1 MKLSISTTRRET
13 LFGWIYWLVSLFVL
27 PTVLTLI
34 LVLLGQPVSDS
45 TLNLVYFFVNFLAV
59 LGIFYRFL
67 WESLKAAANKPL
79 KCLIVAVVG
88 YIGYFAA
95 MWVVA
100 LAITA
105 IEPDFSNVN
114 DNAILGMMGEHTAFM
129 VFGTV
134 FLVPITE
141 ETLYRGLLFQSL
153 HKKNRWVAYGVS
165 VFVFAAVH
173 VVGYI
178 GFFDPLTLL
187 LCFIQYLPAGIIL
200 ALAYEKTDTIIT
212 PILIH
217 IFINL
222 IGISA
227 PR

>member
-13 LFGWIYWLVSLFVL
+13 LWGWAYWLISLFVL
-27 PTVLTLI
+27 PTVLYVI
-34 LVLLGQPVSDS
+34 LSRPAQPVSEA
-45 TLNLVYFFVNFLAV
+45 TLNLIFFLVNFLAV
-59 LGIFYRFL
+59 VGIFHRFL
-67 WESLKAAANKPL
+67 WESLKAAAKKPL
-79 KCLIVAVVG
+79 KCLGFAAIGFVV
-88 YIGYFAA
+88 YFAA

-100 LAITA
+100 AVIA
-105 IEPDFSNVN
+105 VIKPDFSNVN
-114 DNAILGMMGEHTAFM
+114 DNAIFDMMGQHSGLL
-129 VFGTV
+129 VFATV

-141 ETLYRGLLFQSL
+141 EMFYRGLLFQSL
-153 HKKNRWVAYGVS
+153 HRKNSVAGYVVS
-165 VFVFAAVH
+165 VLAFAAIH

-178 GFFDPLTLL
+178 GLFDPLTLL
-187 LCFIQYLPAGIIL
+187 LCFVQYLPAGIIL